1 MRFAIIAAAI
11 AAACITVPAQAAV
24 RLGVIPSGGTTTITG
39 GEIVR
44 CQLNPYSCTSSPPP
58 TTVSFGIGDFETSV
72 PDFNGT
78 YAFGPFSYGPN
89 SNAGVYNFTG
99 SLTFEAG
106 SLISDVINFTFRQT
120 QFGGQNNVVE
130 TTLIGTITNFAVRDL
145 ATGRIITPVPEPMT
159 WALMLVGFAAV
170 GSAMRRRRATVRYLP
185 VAA

>member
-1 MRFAIIAAAI
+1 MRFAILAAGI
-11 AAACITVPAQAAV
+11 AAACVTVPAQAAV
-24 RLGVIPSGGTTTITG
+24 RLGVIPSSGTTTITG
-39 GEIVR
+39 GEVVS

-58 TTVSFGIGDFETSV
+58 TTISRGIGDFETTV

-78 YAFGPFSYGPN
+78 YAFGPLTSGPN
-89 SNAGVYNFTG
+89 SNAGVYSFNG
-99 SLTFEAG
+99 SLTFDAG

-120 QFGGQNNVVE
+120 QFGGQNNVTE
-130 TTLIGTITNFAVRDL
+130 TTVFGTITNFSVRDL